1 MCWLEKCHLKKETC
15 LIALSCHNPCL
26 PNPPPR
32 AQACPSAGPGAWAL
46 LDLSS
51 ILSLRNQLSSVDL
64 ALPCQSLH
72 SDDLKSFKCH
82 TKRWNF
88 SFEGARCVWTERV
101 S

>member
-1 MCWLEKCHLKKETC
+1 MLAREMPFKKRVLLNSTE
-15 LIALSCHNPCL
+15 LPQPLSPQ
-26 PNPPPR
+26 PPPR

-72 SDDLKSFKCH
+72 PDDLKSFKCH